1 MVARNDCDIFVCS
14 REYLQF
20 MWHIQKSK
28 LQSGVVDMIKA
39 GSGFSGLSEQTMYT
53 IANDI
58 AEFKEFEDG
67 ETIVHQ
73 DEKSKLNLFY
83 LDE

>member
-1 MVARNDCDIFVCS
+1 
-14 REYLQF
+14 
-20 MWHIQKSK
+20 
-28 LQSGVVDMIKA
+28 MIKA